1 MIFATQ
7 ESIKKYTQLGVWSE
21 TTLIDYFKSHVKSN
35 PDKVC
40 LVDPYDREALTGI
53 KPERL
58 TYAQFDHAIDAT
70 AGALSRLGI
79 GKDDIVVVQ
88 LPNVWELAMLYLA
101 IARAGAVI
109 TPVPVQWR
117 KAELKHVAGLTR
129 AKALITLSDFH
140 SFHHIELGKMLQK
153 ELPTLKH
160 VLSLNEIREMSRG
173 ETDNIM
179 DLDKIDIDANDIFTI
194 CWTSGTEARPKG
206 CPMSHN
212 NWKGAMAVQEPAGI
226 QPGDILLTAG
236 PLVNMGSV
244 GTVFIPWIILG
255 GTLVLHHP
263 FNPTVFMQQI
273 AMEKVNYTLLV
284 PAVINMI
291 AKHPRVDSFKLD
303 SIRSITVGSAPPS
316 LWSVQE
322 FKRRW
327 NINIG
332 NIWGQNEGTGIV
344 SGVDDVPDIKL
355 RVSHFPQYGK
365 PGSHWKSAC
374 SNFIETKII
383 DTNGREMTKVNDTG
397 ELVYKGPG
405 VIARY
410 YKNPE
415 ATKNSFTKDGFFR
428 TGDRFVIKE
437 NDLISFYDRQK
448 DIIIRGGN
456 NISAQEIENYIFA
469 HPKVKDVAIVSMP
482 DERLGEKVCA
492 YIVPKEGNTVTI
504 NELTSFLE
512 EKGVAKYKWPE
523 RIEII
528 DFIPRNPVGKI
539 LKNILREDI
548 RKKTPG

>member
-1 MIFATQ
+1 MIFATH
-7 ESIKKYTQLGVWSE
+7 ESIVKYTELGVWSD
-21 TTLIDYFKSHVKSN
+21 TTLIDYFKEHVKAN
-35 PDKVC
+35 PDKIC
-40 LVDPYDREALTGI
+40 MVDPYDREALTGT

-70 AGALSRLGI
+70 ASALANIGI
-79 GKDDIVVVQ
+79 GKDDIVIVQ
-88 LPNVWELAMLYLA
+88 LPNIWELAMLYLA
-101 IARAGAVI
+101 IARIGAVI

-117 KAELKHVAGLTR
+117 MAELKHVAALTE
-129 AKALITLSDFH
+129 AKAFITSPDFH
-140 SFHHIELGKMLQK
+140 SFNRVELGKMLQK
-153 ELPTLKH
+153 ELPALKQ
-160 VLSLNEIREMSRG
+160 VLSLDEIREMSQG
-173 ETDNIM
+173 EVENN
-179 DLDKIDIDANDIFTI
+179 LDDVDIDSNDIFTI
-194 CWTSGTEARPKG
+194 CWTSGTEAQPKG

-226 QPGDILLTAG
+226 NPRDVLLTAG

-255 GTLVLHHP
+255 GTMVLHHP

-291 AKHPRVDSFKLD
+291 AKHPQGDSFKLD
-303 SIRSITVGSAPPS
+303 SIKSITVGSAPPS

-327 NINIG
+327 DINIG

-344 SGVDDVPDIKL
+344 SGIGDVPDDKL

-374 SNFIETKII
+374 ANLIETKII
-383 DTNGREMTKVNDTG
+383 DLDGNELTEINDTG

-405 VIARY
+405 VIAHY

-415 ATKNSFTKDGFFR
+415 ATKNGFTKDGFFR
-428 TGDRFVIKE
+428 TGDRFVVKE
-437 NDLISFYDRQK
+437 NNLISFYDRQK

-469 HPKVKDVAIVSMP
+469 HPKVKDAAVVAMP
-482 DERLGEKVCA
+482 DERLDEKVCA
-492 YIVPKEGNTVTI
+492 YIVLKEGNSLSI
-504 NELTSFLE
+504 NELNLFLE

-523 RIEII
+523 RIELIEA
-528 DFIPRNPVGKI
+528 IPRNPVGKI
-539 LKNILREDI
+539 LKNVLREDI
-548 RKKTPG
+548 RAKMHG

>member
-7 ESIKKYTQLGVWSE
+7 ESIAKYTKLGVWNG
-21 TTLIDYFKSHVKSN
+21 TTLIDYFKAHVKAN
-35 PDKVC
+35 PDKIC
-40 LVDPYDREALTGI
+40 LVDPYDRQSLTDT

-58 TYAQFDHAIDAT
+58 TYAQFDQAIDAT
-70 AGALSRLGI
+70 ASALANIGI
-79 GKDDIVVVQ
+79 GKDDIVIVQ
-88 LPNVWELAMLYLA
+88 LPNTWELAMLYLA
-101 IARAGAVI
+101 IARVGAVI

-117 KAELKHVAGLTR
+117 MAELKHVAGLTN
-129 AKALITLSDFH
+129 AKAFITCSNFH
-140 SFHHIELGKMLQK
+140 SFNHVELGKMLQK
-153 ELPTLKH
+153 ELPALKQ
-160 VLSLNEIREMSRG
+160 VLSLDEIREMSQG
-173 ETDNIM
+173 EVENN
-179 DLDKIDIDANDIFTI
+179 LDDVDIDANDIFTI
-194 CWTSGTEARPKG
+194 CWTSGTEAQPKG
-206 CPMSHN
+206 CPLSHN

-226 QPGDILLTAG
+226 KPGDVFLTAG

-273 AMEKVNYTLLV
+273 ATEKVNYTLLV
-284 PAVINMI
+284 SAVINMI
-291 AKHPRVDSFKLD
+291 AKHPQVDSFKLD
-303 SIRSITVGSAPPS
+303 SIKAITVGSAPPS

-327 NINIG
+327 DINIG

-344 SGVDDVPDIKL
+344 SGIGDVPDDKL

-365 PGSHWKSAC
+365 HGSHWKSAC
-374 SNFIETKII
+374 ANLIEAKII
-383 DTNGREMTKVNDTG
+383 DPDGNELTEINDTG

-405 VIARY
+405 VIAHY

-428 TGDRFVIKE
+428 TGDRFVVKE

-469 HPKVKDVAIVSMP
+469 HPKVKDVAVVAMP
-482 DERLGEKVCA
+482 DERLDEKVCA
-492 YIVPKEGNTVTI
+492 YIVLVKDGNSISVNDLSSFLKKKAWQNTSGL
-504 NELTSFLE
+504 NELKL
-512 EKGVAKYKWPE
+512 
-523 RIEII
+523 
-528 DFIPRNPVGKI
+528 
-539 LKNILREDI
+539 
-548 RKKTPG
+548 